1 MEILSLVA
9 WITVVVVQFLV
20 HFVLRYRRRIKED
33 ENNLRDLPLLVGS
46 DEDFSRTDHSA
57 ILSSEEEDTKSL
69 DGDEPE
75 VFFKLLKQNGMEMVS
90 VSVSKTLTYYC
101 LFSRK
106 DFASPF
112 DRLCFSGT
120 FAQGHRARY

>member
-9 WITVVVVQFLV
+9 WMTVVVVQFLV

-46 DEDFSRTDHSA
+46 DEDFGRTDHSA

-101 LFSRK
+101 FV
-106 DFASPF
+106 FVEGF
-112 DRLCFSGT
+112 RLT
-120 FAQGHRARY
+120 V